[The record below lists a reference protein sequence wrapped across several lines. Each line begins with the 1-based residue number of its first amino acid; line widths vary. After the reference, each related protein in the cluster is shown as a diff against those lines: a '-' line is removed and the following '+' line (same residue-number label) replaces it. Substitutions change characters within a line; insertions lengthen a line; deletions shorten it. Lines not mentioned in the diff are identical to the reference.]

1 MATDQ
6 IRQTTAEQKVA
17 MGEEIK
23 AGKKAV
29 NEVEATIKAES
40 TTEQEATSV
49 EEVLGAANTQ
59 NVKEK
64 SNDGITYLFSINFY

>member
-1 MATDQ
+1 MTTDQ
-6 IRQTTAEQKVA
+6 IRQTTAEQKVV
-17 MGEEIK
+17 MGEEFK

-29 NEVEATIKAES
+29 IEVEATIKAEA

-59 NVKEK
+59 NVEEK
-64 SNDGITYLFSINFY
+64 SNDGITYLFLINFY